1 MRHRKHC
8 IVIILTSLIILSGCK
23 TVKKVIP
30 GKESELKAKQEYLTS
45 LNNNEF
51 RFETLTA
58 KLNID
63 LEMPEK
69 SVSSRVDMKMLKDS
83 VFQLS
88 VQPFLGIEV
97 FRMEFSR
104 DSIKMMDRMNK
115 RYVSESYAGL
125 KGETPVDFNFYNL
138 QALFTNKIF
147 VPGKQA
153 VLPED
158 FTLFLFKENAGIAE
172 IQINGTADLQYTFKA
187 NQEDKLVSTVIANAS
202 GKQSLQ
208 WDYNDFQKINSQSF
222 PMDMKALVV
231 SNGIEKGS
239 LKLQFSKIETDVPVR
254 MDFTIPAKYTRIT
267 YAQIV
272 KALSNLNK

>member
-1 MRHRKHC
+1 
-8 IVIILTSLIILSGCK
+8 
-23 TVKKVIP
+23 
-30 GKESELKAKQEYLTS
+30 
-45 LNNNEF
+45 
-51 RFETLTA
+51 
-58 KLNID
+58 
-63 LEMPEK
+63 
-69 SVSSRVDMKMLKDS
+69 
-83 VFQLS
+83 
-88 VQPFLGIEV
+88 
-97 FRMEFSR
+97 
-104 DSIKMMDRMNK
+104 MNK
-115 RYVSESYAGL
+115 RFVSESYEGL

-158 FTLFLFKENAGIAE
+158 FTLFLFKENGGVAE
-172 IQINGTADLQYTFKA
+172 IQINGNTDLQYTFKA

-208 WDYNDFQKINSQSF
+208 WDYKDFQKINSQSF